1 MRSKKPLASFALV
14 LALTSGIPGVAS
26 AQDKSDKKNQAA
38 PQGERREIIIERH
51 GGGEPGDAHG
61 PIEGAGLQGDT
72 FVFVSSEMS
81 FGGKVVKNAPYSAQ
95 AVTESVQALADGNR
109 IVHKNTANVYRDSEG
124 RTRRDQ
130 EIGSIGGFAS
140 AGEPSRTSF
149 INDPVAGTNYI
160 LDPRTK
166 TARKLPAFDFKFEPG
181 KDGKG
186 EKTFRFE
193 MRGHD
198 VEKNSDGASKPQ
210 APPPPAGGAAGERH
224 EFIFQGGAMPPP
236 PPPGGAGEMPNVQF
250 YRTPSNADTKT
261 EKLETRTIEG
271 VQAEG
276 TRTTTTIPANTFGN
290 EQPIQIVGERWYSP
304 ELQTVVMTRH
314 SDPRSGETT
323 YRLTNINR
331 SEPSATLF
339 QIPGDYTVKE
349 MPAPGGHATTVRR
362 MKMPA
367 PPPPSPEN

>member
-1 MRSKKPLASFALV
+1 MRMKKTLAGFAFV
-14 LALTSGIPGVAS
+14 LALTSGVPGVS
-26 AQDKSDKKNQAA
+26 AQEKDEKKNQGE
-38 PQGERREIIIERH
+38 PQIERRAIVVER
-51 GGGEPGDAHG
+51 GIAPVGVRG
-61 PIEGAGLQGDT
+61 PIKALQLKGDNT
-72 FVFVSSEMS
+72 FVFVASEMS

-95 AVTESVQALADGNR
+95 AVTESVQTLADGNR
-109 IVHKNTANVYRDSEG
+109 IVHKNTANIYRDSEG

-149 INDPVAGTNYI
+149 INDSVAGTNYI
-160 LDPRTK
+160 LDLRTK

-181 KDGKG
+181 KG
-186 EKTFRFE
+186 EKNFRFE
-193 MRGHD
+193 LKDRHI
-198 VEKNSDGASKPQ
+198 EKNPNGALKPV
-210 APPPPAGGAAGERH
+210 APLHAVPPSPPKEGERH
-224 EFIFQGGAMPPP
+224 EFIFNGTPPMPPL
-236 PPPGGAGEMPNVQF
+236 PPGVGGMPEMQF

-261 EKLETRTIEG
+261 EKLGSRSIEG

-290 EQPIQIVGERWYSP
+290 EQPIQIVGERWYST

-331 SEPSATLF
+331 TEPSPALF
-339 QIPGDYTVKE
+339 QIPGDYTLKE
-349 MPAPGGHATTVRR
+349 MPAPAQTLRR
-362 MKMPA
+362 MRMPA
-367 PPPPSPEN
+367 PPSPPQN